1 MKIDVFNT
9 QGKKVG
15 KIDLPKEIFLVKV
28 NEKLLAQAVRVFLF
42 NQRQG
47 TVSTKTRGEVKGS
60 SRKIYAQKGTGRA
73 RHGDRYA
80 PIFVG
85 GGRAHGPKPKDWSR
99 KLPKKMKRQALFS
112 ALSLK
117 VKEKKILVLQGLE
130 KIVPKTKKMVKVLEN
145 LKLQVRRGKLLEKTL
160 LVLPEK
166 MEEIIRAG
174 KNIANL
180 KIALASNLNTYQV
193 LNYERLI
200 FLKKSIKVLESVFL
214 KKELSEK

>member
-60 SRKIYAQKGTGRA
+60 SRKIYAQKGTGGA

-130 KIVPKTKKMVKVLEN
+130 KIAPKTKKMVKVLEN

>member
-130 KIVPKTKKMVKVLEN
+130 KIAPKTKKMVKVLEN